1 MKRTN
6 SRPNAGR
13 PIVPPVVFSS
23 TFAFDSTAE
32 LVTES
37 GRLDSN
43 FYSRYSN
50 PTVRAAEEAIA
61 KLEGAELSLCFASG
75 MAAIT
80 AALLGHLKQGDRI
93 LAQSALY
100 GGAQGL
106 MTKFL
111 PRWGIATDFVPADE
125 LLRNFTR
132 LRRPEHKLLYLESPV
147 NPLVEMVDL
156 RALAEQGHQA
166 GILVMADATFATP
179 LLQKSLALGVDL
191 VMHSTTKGLGGHSDL
206 IGGVVSGRK
215 KVMQPLWEARKLLGG
230 SMAPMTAY
238 LLWRGIQSL
247 PARLARQQQS
257 ALAVAKFLRANKK
270 VISVSYPGLK
280 DYPQRALWR
289 RQMSGAGTMMAF
301 DCGGSLKQTAA
312 AVDRLRLILNATSL
326 GGTESLVSLPALTSH
341 VSFKPADRRALG
353 ITDGLVRL
361 SIGMEEPA
369 ELIADLRQAF
379 RI

>member
-6 SRPNAGR
+6 APPNAGR

-23 TFAFDSTAE
+23 TYAFDSTAE
-32 LVTES
+32 LIAES

-50 PTVRAAEEAIA
+50 PTVRAAEGAIA
-61 KLEGAELSLCFASG
+61 ALEGAELSLCFSSG
-75 MAAIT
+75 MAAISS
-80 AALLGHLKQGDRI
+80 ALLGHLKQGDRI
-93 LAQSALY
+93 LAQSAIY

-106 MTKFL
+106 MTKLL
-111 PRWGIATDFVPADE
+111 PHLGIQTDFAPPAL
-125 LLRNFTR
+125 LLRNFDS
-132 LRRPEHKLLYLESPV
+132 LRRPGHKLLYLESPV
-147 NPLVEMVDL
+147 NPLVEMVDI
-156 RALAEQGHQA
+156 RALAAKAHNA
-166 GILVMADATFATP
+166 GMLVMVDATFATP
-179 LLQKSLALGVDL
+179 LLQNSLALGADL

-215 KVMQPLWEARKLLGG
+215 KLMTPLWDARKLLGG
-230 SMAPMTAY
+230 SMDPMTAY

-247 PARLARQQQS
+247 PARLARQQQT
-257 ALAVAKFLRANKK
+257 ALTVAKFLRADKK
-270 VISVSYPGLK
+270 IVSVSYPGLG

-289 RQMSGAGTMMAF
+289 RQMKGAGTLIAF
-301 DCGGSLKQTAA
+301 DCGKSLKQTASS
-312 AVDRLRLILNATSL
+312 VDRLRIILNAPSL

-341 VSFKPADRRALG
+341 VSYKPADRRALG
-353 ITDGLVRL
+353 ISDGLVRL

-369 ELIADLRQAF
+369 ELIADLKQAF